1 MKTRLPALGILL
13 AVALVAAIPGC
24 GSKADKDPKPANV
37 KQDPRLKIT
46 GDGGGGGKVQ
56 AQTGGDSK
64 AIE

>member
-1 MKTRLPALGILL
+1 MLYD
-13 AVALVAAIPGC
+13 C
-24 GSKADKDPKPANV
+24 GSKADKDPQPVNV

-56 AQTGGDSK
+56 TQTGGDAK